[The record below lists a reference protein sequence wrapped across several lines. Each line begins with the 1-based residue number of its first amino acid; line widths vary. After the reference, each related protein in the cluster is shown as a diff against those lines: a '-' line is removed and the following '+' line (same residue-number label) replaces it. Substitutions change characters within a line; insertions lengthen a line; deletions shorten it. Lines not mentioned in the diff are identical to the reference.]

1 MQPELWK
8 QGFLLMSS
16 LASAGLWL
24 KCGLVL
30 TQQLSRSQL
39 SCCLFS
45 AYITP
50 DFSSHKVGSA
60 WPRAGSA
67 VLLCFSAWPCP
78 SFEFRFTLGLPPV
91 CPKPRKSLAGLQVG
105 VSLKPFEPHR
115 VHRNRE
121 IFSNVP
127 CRKRAD
133 KESWHSWAPSHPK
146 HVMPLSGL
154 P

>member
-1 MQPELWK
+1 
-8 QGFLLMSS
+8 MSS

-30 TQQLSRSQL
+30 TQQLSRSLL
-39 SCCLFS
+39 SYCLFS

-50 DFSSHKVGSA
+50 ASPPIKLDGSSA

-67 VLLCFSAWPCP
+67 ALLCFSAWPCP
-78 SFEFRFTLGLPPV
+78 SFEFRLTLGLLPV
-91 CPKPRKSLAGLQVG
+91 CPQPRKSLAGLQVG
-105 VSLKPFEPHR
+105 VSQKPFEPHR
-115 VHRNRE
+115 VRRNRE

-133 KESWHSWAPSHPK
+133 KES
-146 HVMPLSGL
+146 
-154 P
+154 